1 MALFGTDGIRGL
13 ANGSVLTAETA
24 LAAAVA
30 AAHILVE
37 SSSNAGQRTSSN
49 GEAASGSRPV
59 AIVGQDS
66 RASGEFLEAA
76 VIAGLASAG
85 VDVYRVGVLP
95 TPAVAHLVAA
105 TGADL
110 GIMISASHNPMPDN
124 GIKLFARGGG
134 KLDDAIEAA
143 IEKRMGEPWERP
155 TGREVGR
162 IVNDE
167 NAATAYIQHLLSSVS
182 TPLQGLKIV
191 VDCANGA
198 SSLVAPLVYEKA
210 GATVVAIHHSPDGWN
225 INDGCGSTHLED
237 LQAAV
242 VREGADFG
250 IAHDGDSDRCLAVD
264 HTGAVVDGDQIMTIL
279 ANGFKSR
286 GKLKD
291 DTIVATVMSNLGFFH
306 AMNAAGINV
315 ITTAV
320 GDRYVLEQMLEGDYS
335 LGGEQSG
342 HLIIRDHA
350 GTGDGILTAL
360 ALAQEVVRTKKTLSE
375 LASAMQRFPQVLINV
390 SGVAKDKLPDSL
402 LVAAAVKD
410 AQQRLGDDGRVLLRA
425 SGTESLIRVMVEAA
439 SDSLAQEIAATL
451 AAVVKA
457 ELGI

>member
-13 ANGSVLTAETA
+13 ANGSLLTAETA
-24 LAAAVA
+24 LSAAVA

-37 SSSNAGQRTSSN
+37 SSSNAGR
-49 GEAASGSRPV
+49 RPT

-105 TGADL
+105 RGADL
-110 GIMISASHNPMPDN
+110 GVMISASHNPMPDN

-155 TGREVGR
+155 TGRAVGR

-167 NAATAYIQHLLSSVS
+167 KAAAAYIEHLLASVS
-182 TPLQGLKIV
+182 TPLAGIKIV

-198 SSLVAPLVYEKA
+198 SSLVAPTVYERA
-210 GATVVAIHHSPDGWN
+210 GATVVAIHHAPDGWN
-225 INDGCGSTHLED
+225 INEKCGSTHLED

-264 HTGAVVDGDQIMTIL
+264 AHGAVVDGDQIMAIL
-279 ANGFKSR
+279 ALGFKER
-286 GKLKD
+286 GKLAEN
-291 DTIVATVMSNLGFFH
+291 TIVATVMSNLGFFR
-306 AMNAAGINV
+306 AMESAGIEI

-320 GDRYVLEQMLEGDYS
+320 GDRYVLEKMLEGNYS

-342 HLIIRDHA
+342 HLIIREHA
-350 GTGDGILTAL
+350 NTGDGILTAL
-360 ALAQEVVRTKKTLSE
+360 ALAQEVVRTGKSLTE

-390 SGVAKDKLPDSL
+390 SGVAKDKLSESSVVSDA
-402 LVAAAVKD
+402 VAKAE
-410 AQQRLGDDGRVLLRA
+410 AQLGDAGRVLLRA
-425 SGTESLIRVMVEAA
+425 SGTENLIRVMVEAS
-439 SDSLAQEIAATL
+439 SDSLAHEVATEL
-451 AAVVKA
+451 ARVVKA
-457 ELGI
+457 ELEI

>member
-24 LAAAVA
+24 LSAAVA

-37 SSSNAGQRTSSN
+37 SSSNAGK
-49 GEAASGSRPV
+49 RPR

-95 TPAVAHLVAA
+95 TPAIAHLVAA

-110 GIMISASHNPMPDN
+110 GVMISASHNPMPDN

-155 TGREVGR
+155 TGRAVGR
-162 IVNDE
+162 IVSDE
-167 NAATAYIQHLLSSVS
+167 TAAAAYIEHLLASVS
-182 TPLQGLKIV
+182 TPLKGLKIV

-198 SSLVAPLVYEKA
+198 ASAVAPVVYEKA
-210 GATVVAIHHSPDGWN
+210 GATVIAIHHSPDGWN

-264 HTGAVVDGDQIMTIL
+264 GSGAIIDGDQIMTIL
-279 ANGFKSR
+279 ARGFKAR
-286 GKLKD
+286 GRLKD
-291 DTIVATVMSNLGFFH
+291 ETIVATVMSNLGFFH
-306 AMNAAGINV
+306 AMKNSGIKV
-315 ITTAV
+315 VTTAV
-320 GDRYVLEQMLEGDYS
+320 GDRYVLEQMLAGDFS

-342 HLIIRDHA
+342 HLIIREHA

-360 ALAQEVVRTKKTLSE
+360 ALAQEVASSGKSLAE

-390 SGVAKDKLPDSL
+390 SGVAKEKLAESTVISDA
-402 LVAAAVKD
+402 VAAAEKT
-410 AQQRLGDDGRVLLRA
+410 LGEDGRVLLRA
-425 SGTESLIRVMVEAA
+425 SGTESLVRVMVEAS
-439 SDSLAQEIAATL
+439 SDNLAQEIASSL

-457 ELGI
+457 ELGN

>member
-13 ANGSVLTAETA
+13 ANGSILTAETA
-24 LAAAVA
+24 LSAAVA

-37 SSSNAGQRTSSN
+37 SSTNTRPRFN
-49 GEAASGSRPV
+49 GEIASDFRPI

-76 VIAGLASAG
+76 VVAGLASAG
-85 VDVYRVGVLP
+85 VDVYRVGILP
-95 TPAVAHLVAA
+95 TPAIAHLVGAR
-105 TGADL
+105 GADL
-110 GIMISASHNPMPDN
+110 GVMISASHNPMPDN

-143 IEKRMGEPWERP
+143 IEARMGEPWERP
-155 TGREVGR
+155 TGRNVGR
-162 IVNDE
+162 VFEDREAADE
-167 NAATAYIQHLLSSVS
+167 YIAHLLASVS
-182 TPLQGLKIV
+182 TPLTGLKIV

-198 SSLVAPLVYEKA
+198 SSLVAPSIYEKA
-210 GATVVAIHHSPDGWN
+210 GAQVIAIHRSPDGWN
-225 INDGCGSTHLED
+225 INENCGSTHLED

-264 HTGAVVDGDQIMTIL
+264 GQGAVVDGDQIMTIL
-279 ANGFKSR
+279 GIGFKNR
-286 GKLKD
+286 GKLNA

-306 AMNAAGINV
+306 AMKSAGINV
-315 ITTAV
+315 VTTAV
-320 GDRYVLEQMLEGDYS
+320 GDRYVLEKMLEKDYS

-342 HLIIRDHA
+342 HLIIREHA
-350 GTGDGILTAL
+350 NTGDGILTAL
-360 ALAQEVVRTKKTLSE
+360 ALAQEVVRSGKSLAE
-375 LASAMQRFPQVLINV
+375 LASSMQRFPQILINV
-390 SGVAKDKLPDSL
+390 SGVARDKLPESDVVASA
-402 LVAAAVKD
+402 VAAAEK
-410 AQQRLGDDGRVLLRA
+410 QLGDAGRVLLRA
-425 SGTESLIRVMVEAA
+425 SGTESLIRVMVEAS
-439 SDSLAQEIAATL
+439 SDSLAQEIATSL

>member
-13 ANGSVLTAETA
+13 ANGSVLTAEVA
-24 LAAAVA
+24 LSAAVA

-37 SSSNAGQRTSSN
+37 SSSNAGR
-49 GEAASGSRPV
+49 RPT

-76 VIAGLASAG
+76 VVAGLASAG

-95 TPAVAHLVAA
+95 TPAIAHLVGA

-110 GIMISASHNPMPDN
+110 GVMISASHNPMPDN

-155 TGREVGR
+155 TGRSVGR
-162 IVNDE
+162 IYNHDQ
-167 NAATAYIQHLLSSVS
+167 AANTYIEHLLSSVS
-182 TPLQGLKIV
+182 TPLAGLKIV

-198 SSLVAPLVYEKA
+198 SSLVAPTVYEKA

-264 HTGAVVDGDQIMTIL
+264 GSGAVVDGDQIMTIL
-279 ANGFKSR
+279 AIGLKNL
-286 GKLKD
+286 GKLKA

-306 AMNAAGINV
+306 AMKNAGVNV
-315 ITTAV
+315 ITTSV
-320 GDRYVLEQMLEGDYS
+320 GDRYVLEKMLEGDYS

-342 HLIIRDHA
+342 HLIIREHA

-360 ALAQEVVRTKKTLSE
+360 ALAQEVVRTGKSLGE

-390 SGVAKDKLPDSL
+390 PNVAKDKLSEST
-402 LVAAAVKD
+402 AISTAVSD
-410 AQQRLGDDGRVLLRA
+410 AEKSLGDEGRVLLRA
-425 SGTESLIRVMVEAA
+425 SGTEPLIRVMVEAS
-439 SDSLAQEIAATL
+439 SDSLAQEIASSL

-457 ELGI
+457 ELGS

>member
-1 MALFGTDGIRGL
+1 VALFGTDGIRGL
-13 ANGSVLTAETA
+13 ANGPVLTAETA
-24 LAAAVA
+24 LSAAVA

-37 SSSNAGQRTSSN
+37 SSSNAGK
-49 GEAASGSRPV
+49 RPR

-110 GIMISASHNPMPDN
+110 GVMISASHNPMPDN

-155 TGREVGR
+155 TGQAVGR

-167 NAATAYIQHLLSSVS
+167 NAATAYIEQLLSSVS
-182 TPLQGLKIV
+182 TPLKGLKIV

-198 SSLVAPLVYEKA
+198 ASIVAPIVYEKA
-210 GATVVAIHHSPDGWN
+210 GATVIAIHHSPDGWN

-264 HTGAVVDGDQIMTIL
+264 GSGAVIDGDQIMTIL
-279 ANGFKSR
+279 ARGLKAR

-291 DTIVATVMSNLGFFH
+291 ETIVATVMSNLGFFH
-306 AMNAAGINV
+306 AMKSAGINV
-315 ITTAV
+315 VTTAV
-320 GDRYVLEQMLEGDYS
+320 GDRYVLEQMLAGDFS

-342 HLIIRDHA
+342 HLIIREHA

-360 ALAQEVVRTKKTLSE
+360 ALAQEVVSSGKSLAE

-390 SGVAKDKLPDSL
+390 SGVAKEKLAQSTVITDAVS
-402 LVAAAVKD
+402 AAEKT
-410 AQQRLGDDGRVLLRA
+410 LGDEGRVLLRA

-439 SDSLAQEIAATL
+439 SDNLAQEIASSL